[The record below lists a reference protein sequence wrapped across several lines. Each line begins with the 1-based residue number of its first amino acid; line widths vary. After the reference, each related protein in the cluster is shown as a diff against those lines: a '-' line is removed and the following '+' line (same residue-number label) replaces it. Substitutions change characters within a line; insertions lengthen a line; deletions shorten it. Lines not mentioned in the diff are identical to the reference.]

1 MPLGWAQSSQAG
13 KTQSSSKLGG
23 WGIISCLPGLS
34 PIPPPPPPPL
44 HAWAGFLSQ
53 SSCVLVVTKTE
64 GGGQETRWRV
74 RGSICWECE
83 AGCRGPLTQ
92 SLLCLPRQL
101 DCILILLEA
110 SIHHHNPP
118 AGPPAPAPG
127 KGASGGAKKKLQ
139 GSSSKREARER
150 LGNGLAVLGVW
161 VWLTGHSPVEEAV
174 ARQDGFQATLRVHR
188 GEAVSPGPAEPQAS
202 GPGAALS

>member
-13 KTQSSSKLGG
+13 ETQSSSKLGG
-23 WGIISCLPGLS
+23 WWGAVSCLPGLS
-34 PIPPPPPPPL
+34 PLPPPPPL

-64 GGGQETRWRV
+64 GGGQETRWCV

-83 AGCRGPLTQ
+83 AGHGGPLTQ

-101 DCILILLEA
+101 DCILIPLEA
-110 SIHHHNPP
+110 SIHHRNPP

-127 KGASGGAKKKLQ
+127 KGAPGGAKKRLQ
-139 GSSSKREARER
+139 GSSSKGEARER
-150 LGNGLAVLGVW
+150 LGSGLTVLGVW
-161 VWLTGHSPVEEAV
+161 VGLTGHSPAEEAV
-174 ARQDGFQATLRVHR
+174 ARRIPGHTPCSQR
-188 GEAVSPGPAEPQAS
+188 GS
-202 GPGAALS
+202 GIA